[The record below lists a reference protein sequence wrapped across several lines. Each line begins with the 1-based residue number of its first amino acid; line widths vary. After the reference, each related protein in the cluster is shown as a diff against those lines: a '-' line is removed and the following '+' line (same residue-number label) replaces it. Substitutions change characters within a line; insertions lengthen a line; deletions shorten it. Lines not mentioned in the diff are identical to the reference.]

1 MSVLEW
7 SGALLPWRDDLDD
20 LKERIGRLF
29 RRPEPRRQIGLY
41 LDGLIGE
48 VDKKN
53 GWQLAEYA
61 GDPAPWRMQALLGR
75 TIWDQERARDI
86 CREYVIE
93 RLGDAS
99 GVLVVDE
106 TGFLK
111 KGTHSVG
118 VARQYSGT
126 AGRIENCQVGVFL
139 GYASAKGHAL
149 IDRRLYLPK
158 EWATDVERREAACI
172 PDEGRVHHQAED
184 RHRNGGGGAGRGRSL
199 CVGSRR
205 CGLRQRQ
212 DATCQFGRT
221 RQALCSSRPW
231 KRKADDGRFS
241 HIYSRTAGRR
251 SRAT

>member
-7 SGALLPWRDDLDD
+7 SGALLPWRGDLDD

-61 GDPAPWRMQALLGR
+61 GDP
-75 TIWDQERARDI
+75 
-86 CREYVIE
+86 
-93 RLGDAS
+93 
-99 GVLVVDE
+99 VVDE

-139 GYASAKGHAL
+139 GYASAKRPRADRSTSVFAKGMGH
-149 IDRRLYLPK
+149 RRRTP
-158 EWATDVERREAACI
+158 C
-172 PDEGRVHHQAED
+172 
-184 RHRNGGGGAGRGRSL
+184 GGL
-199 CVGSRR
+199 
-205 CGLRQRQ
+205 
-212 DATCQFGRT
+212 
-221 RQALCSSRPW
+221 
-231 KRKADDGRFS
+231 
-241 HIYSRTAGRR
+241 YSR
-251 SRAT
+251 

>member
-29 RRPEPRRQIGLY
+29 GRPEPRRQIGLY

-48 VDKKN
+48 VDKEN
-53 GWQLAEYA
+53 GGQLAEYA
-61 GDPAPWRMQALLGR
+61 GDPAPGRMEALLGR

-118 VARQYSGT
+118 VGRQYSGT

-172 PDEGRVHHQAED
+172 PDEVAFTLTIPLISNDAVDLGKKRLLEHELAELFHERPQSSLLHGWNELVVQATLSEQ
-184 RHRNGGGGAGRGRSL
+184 GMCPSL
-199 CVGSRR
+199 SG
-205 CGLRQRQ
+205 
-212 DATCQFGRT
+212 
-221 RQALCSSRPW
+221 
-231 KRKADDGRFS
+231 
-241 HIYSRTAGRR
+241 
-251 SRAT
+251 

>member
-99 GVLVVDE
+99 G
-106 TGFLK
+106 
-111 KGTHSVG
+111 
-118 VARQYSGT
+118 
-126 AGRIENCQVGVFL
+126 RIENCQVGVFL

-172 PDEGRVHHQAED
+172 PDEVAFTTKPKIAIEMVAAALDAGVPCAWVLGDAVYGSDKTLRV
-184 RHRNGGGGAGRGRSL
+184 SL
-199 CVGSRR
+199 EE
-205 CGLRQRQ
+205 
-212 DATCQFGRT
+212 
-221 RQALCSSRPW
+221 
-231 KRKADDGRFS
+231 
-241 HIYSRTAGRR
+241 
-251 SRAT
+251 